1 MRRIIR
7 LFATSAVVTAGTI
20 AATAAAASAD
30 VGVGV
35 GVAGAG
41 ATVHWVPLGTLL
53 FSDRNIKRDIV
64 PVQWVR

>member
-7 LFATSAVVTAGTI
+7 LFATPAVVTAGTI

-30 VGVGV
+30 VGV

>member
-20 AATAAAASAD
+20 AATAATASAD
-30 VGVGV
+30 VGV